1 MAVLGKNST
10 VKYLILFNFPTY
22 ENFYVTWPR
31 FSAATVLA
39 LATKRNKGTLSLAY
53 TASTPF
59 KNGLGGDLSCEPK
72 FRRSKNAKICV
83 TGV

>member
-22 ENFYVTWPR
+22 LNFYVTWPW
-31 FSAATVLA
+31 FTAATVLA
-39 LATKRNKGTLSLAY
+39 LATERNKGTLSLAY

-72 FRRSKNAKICV
+72 STQSKNAKIGETRV
-83 TGV
+83 